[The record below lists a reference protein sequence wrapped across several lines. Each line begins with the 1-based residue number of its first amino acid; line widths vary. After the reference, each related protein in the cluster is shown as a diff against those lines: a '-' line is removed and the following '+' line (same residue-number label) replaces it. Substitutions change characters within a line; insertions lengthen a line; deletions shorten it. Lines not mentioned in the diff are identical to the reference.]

1 MDRPQ
6 KYAGKYAEGRR
17 ARFQKGHLAENTP
30 GNTPGL
36 ANNYAREYAEIRRAN
51 MPRIFQNIG
60 NPVMVVHSGGCGA
73 NRSMCPVWLSADA
86 SNAWSPENTPKIV
99 FKNTPDFC

>member
-1 MDRPQ
+1 MVRPQ

-36 ANNYAREYAEIRRAN
+36 AKNT
-51 MPRIFQNIG
+51 
-60 NPVMVVHSGGCGA
+60 
-73 NRSMCPVWLSADA
+73 
-86 SNAWSPENTPKIV
+86 PENTPKNTP
-99 FKNTPDFC
+99 KNTPENTPKNTPKKYAAHISKHR